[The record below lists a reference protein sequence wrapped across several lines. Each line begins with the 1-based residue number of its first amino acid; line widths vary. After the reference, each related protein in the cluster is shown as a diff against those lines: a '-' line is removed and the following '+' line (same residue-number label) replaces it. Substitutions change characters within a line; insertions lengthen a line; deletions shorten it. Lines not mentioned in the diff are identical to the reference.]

1 MLKAERQRVALA
13 GFDSDTPERASLLP
27 PGVRK
32 GDGRGCCVL
41 GLTHFS
47 LGIANLL

>member
-13 GFDSDTPERASLLP
+13 GFDSDTL

-41 GLTHFS
+41 GFTHVS